1 MKGLVEFFEL
11 GVGHADG
18 DVLEVDEK
26 GDFAFVHAA
35 SRWLR
40 SDVPVVLGRIV
51 FEVWLAAH
59 PWCSGRLTPNGAGKC
74 HRRVGATSRRRN
86 AKHHYTSHPVKHYTA
101 LARPFTLLPSRL
113 GSIAG

>member
-35 SRWLR
+35 SRWRR
-40 SDVPVVLGRIV
+40 SDVPVVLCRIV

-59 PWCSGRLTPNGAGKC
+59 RCCSGRLTPNGDFNSPRVRSDRGKDC
-74 HRRVGATSRRRN
+74 SIVKRSKALTYTPTS
-86 AKHHYTSHPVKHYTA
+86 
-101 LARPFTLLPSRL
+101 
-113 GSIAG
+113 